1 MKLKS
6 YIASIPLILCF
17 FNGLYAQAPEKVEP
31 WTLRKCIDYAIA
43 NSITVKTTK
52 LNSNA
57 AQVNYEQ
64 SKLERLPNLTAGLSQ
79 TMTNGTSIDPITS
92 KYEAQQIHAGN
103 GSISSQWTLYG
114 GNQVGNQ
121 IKQRRQLVAQNSL
134 YEAEAQNNIS
144 LSVTEAYMMALYN
157 HSGITIAKNNLTLSM
172 QQMDQIQAKLN
183 AGSLTAKD
191 LADAQSQK
199 ASSQYNLI
207 VAQNTFAQQVLTLKQ
222 LLELE
227 PGVAFAIDTNTALPT
242 TFQELPSKEDVYHA
256 ALANMPE
263 IKAAQMQIDINNTA
277 LALSRVGYRP
287 TLSMSGRLY
296 TGYTNTRNMEFS
308 QQLNSNF
315 NQQLGLNLSIPI
327 FDRGAT
333 WSKVGNAKINI
344 KKAEITYTTA
354 QKELYRKIET
364 AWLNASSKQSEAQA
378 AQVQNE
384 AAQLAYSLTKQQ
396 FDLGLVSP
404 TDLQITQNT
413 LLSAQQHYV
422 QAKFQYAL
430 YISLVQF
437 YQGSLLNK

>member
-1 MKLKS
+1 
-6 YIASIPLILCF
+6 
-17 FNGLYAQAPEKVEP
+17 
-31 WTLRKCIDYAIA
+31 
-43 NSITVKTTK
+43 
-52 LNSNA
+52 
-57 AQVNYEQ
+57 
-64 SKLERLPNLTAGLSQ
+64 
-79 TMTNGTSIDPITS
+79 
-92 KYEAQQIHAGN
+92 
-103 GSISSQWTLYG
+103 
-114 GNQVGNQ
+114 
-121 IKQRRQLVAQNSL
+121 
-134 YEAEAQNNIS
+134 
-144 LSVTEAYMMALYN
+144 MMALYN
-157 HSGITIAKNNLTLSM
+157 QSGITIAKNNLSLSL
-172 QQMDQIQAKLN
+172 QQMEQIQAKLN

-227 PGVAFAIDTNTALPT
+227 PDVAFTIDTTTELPT
-242 TFQELPSKEDVYHA
+242 VFQELPSKQEIYNT

-263 IKAAQMQIDINNTA
+263 IKAAQMQIDINNTT
-277 LALSRVGYRP
+277 LVLSRVGYRP

-327 FDRGAT
+327 FDRRVT
-333 WSKVGNAKINI
+333 WSRVGNAKINI
-344 KKAEITYTTA
+344 KRAEITYTTG
-354 QKELYRKIET
+354 QKDLYRKIET
-364 AWLNASSKQSEAQA
+364 AWLNANSKQSEAQA

-396 FDLGLVSP
+396 FDLGLVNP
-404 TDLQITQNT
+404 TDLQISQNT
-413 LLSAQQHYV
+413 LLSAQQRYV